1 MRGFLGLTKRNLM
14 IYFKDFGAVVFS
26 LLTSIIVFVLYLV
39 FLKGTFVESI
49 QEVSVGLESF
59 ITSNDIEMLV
69 SGILLVGIIGSALI
83 TVSYSCLATVIKDRE
98 NKIDYDISATPIK
111 RGQIILSYFV
121 AATLSAFIITSI
133 ILTAGLLIIA
143 GMGDMNL
150 SAVSILKAYGI
161 VFVGSVSATSIFMVL
176 ALFFRSSS
184 ASSAF
189 FGMLSAAS
197 GFVIGAYIPLS
208 SFSEGIQTVCNL
220 FPATQI
226 TVLFRNVLLSGML
239 EKLNEKIG
247 GVDNGM
253 FVEGMKEAFNFEA
266 SIGGNAL
273 NPSYMLMYVGIIL
286 IISTVAMIAMY
297 NKTYKRK

>member
-14 IYFKDFGAVVFS
+14 IYFKDINAVIFS

-39 FLKGTFVESI
+39 FLKSTFVNAI
-49 QEVSVGLESF
+49 NKMITGLEPFVSE
-59 ITSNDIEMLV
+59 NDINMLV

-83 TVSYSCLATVIKDRE
+83 TVSYSCLTTVIKDRE

-121 AATLSAFIITSI
+121 AATLSAFIITAI
-133 ILTAGLLIIA
+133 ILTAGLLIISS
-143 GMGDMNL
+143 MGDMNL
-150 SAVSILKAYGI
+150 TALTILKAYGV
-161 VFVGSVSATSIFMVL
+161 VFLGSISSTAIFMVI
-176 ALFFRSSS
+176 ALFFKNTS

-208 SFSEGIQTVCNL
+208 EFSETIQTICNI
-220 FPATQI
+220 FPATQV
-226 TVLFRNVLLSGML
+226 TVLFRNVLLNGIL
-239 EKLNEKIG
+239 DNINEKIG
-247 GVDNGM
+247 GLDNGL
-253 FVEGMKEAFNFEA
+253 FVEGMHEVFSFNA
-266 SIGGNAL
+266 TIGGNTLA
-273 NPSYMLMYVGIIL
+273 PSYMIMY
-286 IISTVAMIAMY
+286 ISGFLVISVLAMIFMY